1 MPSTQTTH
9 QFKYLKTLGTY
20 RCQTCLPPQTAMTA
34 LEAYIFLNERMTLV
48 QIVGSLVILS
58 AVIIVSFER
67 EKEPVLQPNR
77 S

>member
-1 MPSTQTTH
+1 MIKNLS
-9 QFKYLKTLGTY
+9 G
-20 RCQTCLPPQTAMTA
+20 
-34 LEAYIFLNERMTLV
+34 ERLSLV

-67 EKEPVLQPNR
+67 EKEPVLQPTR